1 MFQQINRVTGV
12 SPEHVRRINVFD
24 TVVVVAADVSI
35 TAIGR
40 ALHGV
45 HDWEDHSV
53 RISGIMGTA
62 NYIDEVCKQRN
73 VILEQQE

>member
-1 MFQQINRVTGV
+1 M
-12 SPEHVRRINVFD
+12 SPERVRRINVFD

-35 TAIGR
+35 TAIAR

-53 RISGIMGTA
+53 RISCIMGTA

-73 VILEQQE
+73 VILEQQEELLQQQEQH